1 VSEWPT
7 VTIALTTYYAR
18 AHASRRWQAAKVAI
32 ASWKWYLRY
41 EGELRVHWADD
52 GSDDPDTLA
61 AVTGLLRQL
70 GWEGIQTCQQRRGLG
85 AGLNA
90 VFAAAD
96 GPVLYAADDWELLMP
111 FDLTPWVR
119 LLGAYPRWNVGA
131 VRLGMLHPGVT
142 GAMEMGPGCWF
153 LRLEPHNV
161 VCGLLRP
168 SLIGAQFLAAYGLFP
183 EGMSPLAMERIQN
196 DHYCTVQKTG
206 SELPQIVLGLT
217 EPWQHLESVSLNL
230 IQPGG

>member
-1 VSEWPT
+1 

-18 AHASRRWQAAKVAI
+18 EHAAARWQAAKVAI
-32 ASWKWYLRY
+32 VSWYQHLRY
-41 EGELRVHWADD
+41 EGAIRVHWVDD
-52 GSDDPDTLA
+52 GSDDQSTLDA
-61 AVTGLLRQL
+61 LGDLARGL
-70 GWEGIQTCQQRRGLG
+70 GWEWTYTRQQRRGLG
-85 AGLNA
+85 ASLNA
-90 VFAAAD
+90 IFAKAT

-168 SLIGAQFLAAYGLFP
+168 SLIGAQFLEAYGPFP
-183 EGMSPLAMERIQN
+183 EGVSPMVLEQRQN

-206 SELPQIVLGLT
+206 GELPQIVLGLT
-217 EPWQHLESVSLNL
+217 EPWRHLESVTLDL